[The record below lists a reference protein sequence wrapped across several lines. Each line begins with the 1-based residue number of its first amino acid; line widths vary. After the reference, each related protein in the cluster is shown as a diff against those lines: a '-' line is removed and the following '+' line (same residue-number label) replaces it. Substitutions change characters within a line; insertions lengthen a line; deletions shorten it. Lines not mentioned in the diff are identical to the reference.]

1 MLGRYTTGPCGRG
14 RIASER
20 APCRAP
26 AGGSGRTRPY
36 TPGMARIDLRSDTV
50 THPTPA
56 MRRAMSEAAV
66 GDDVFGDDP
75 TVNALEERA
84 AALLGKEAALFVA
97 SGTQGNLVAQMAHLA
112 RGQEAV
118 MPQEGHVLLH
128 EAAGHAVIVGASI
141 APIPERPDGTMEL
154 DAIAEAFRDPTDV
167 HQPITGLVA
176 IENTHANSM
185 AQPLTPAYTRAVADL
200 AHERGV
206 PLHVDGARFFNAVV
220 ALGVDA
226 RELAGPADSVTFC
239 LSKGLACPVGSVL
252 VGSRDFIWRARRA
265 RKMLGGGMRQV
276 GILAAAGLV
285 ALSDGPDGTIARLA
299 EDHAN
304 ARRLAEGLAGLD
316 GVVSPGFLAQPTP
329 GRLDPARARTNFV
342 LFKVERDRGAFMEAL
357 RARDVHMIE
366 FPHGQIRA
374 VTHYGI
380 GEAEIDATIAA
391 VRGALADTARTA
403 PGAPAATAAR

>member
-1 MLGRYTTGPCGRG
+1 
-14 RIASER
+14 
-20 APCRAP
+20 
-26 AGGSGRTRPY
+26 
-36 TPGMARIDLRSDTV
+36 
-50 THPTPA
+50 
-56 MRRAMSEAAV
+56 MSEAAV

-220 ALGVDA
+220 ALGTTARALLADVDSA
-226 RELAGPADSVTFC
+226 TFC
-239 LSKGLACPVGSVL
+239 LSKGLACPVGSEI
-252 VGSRDFIWRARRA
+252 GRAH
-265 RKMLGGGMRQV
+265 V
-276 GILAAAGLV
+276 
-285 ALSDGPDGTIARLA
+285 
-299 EDHAN
+299 
-304 ARRLAEGLAGLD
+304 
-316 GVVSPGFLAQPTP
+316 
-329 GRLDPARARTNFV
+329 
-342 LFKVERDRGAFMEAL
+342 
-357 RARDVHMIE
+357 
-366 FPHGQIRA
+366 
-374 VTHYGI
+374 
-380 GEAEIDATIAA
+380 
-391 VRGALADTARTA
+391 
-403 PGAPAATAAR
+403 